1 LNKCDD
7 GDTPLPE
14 RRKTTM
20 KRGDFL
26 KRAGIGSLVLAG
38 PVLATAGPAG
48 AVEITGEF
56 KDEGAGTYSDG
67 SVGNQISNFTINR
80 CLVTCG
86 VGTIAVPPDN
96 SGPFAML
103 MISTNV
109 KSYHLDRDAQTIRA
123 EGRMRSITQFGGTTA
138 EDEEHDFIAIAVD
151 TGAANMDRFDVHFT
165 TTFWNPANPLCT
177 PSLVRPG
184 WCRFGGVLLR
194 DPSVGFAQL
203 GDVDVHPN
211 P

>member
-1 LNKCDD
+1 M
-7 GDTPLPE
+7 TRE
-14 RRKTTM
+14 T
-20 KRGDFL
+20 FL
-26 KRAGIGSLVLAG
+26 KRAGVGSLVLAG
-38 PVLATAGPAG
+38 PVLATAGPAH

-56 KDEGAGTYSDG
+56 KDEGAGTYTDS

-80 CLVTCG
+80 CIVTCG
-86 VGTIAVPPDN
+86 VGTIAPSNDN

-109 KSYHLDRDAQTIRA
+109 KNYHVDRADQTIRA
-123 EGRMRSITQFGGTTA
+123 DGRMRSITRVNGTTV

-151 TGAANMDRFDVHFT
+151 TGALKMDRFDVHFT

-177 PSLVRPG
+177 PSTVRPG
-184 WCRFGGVLLR
+184 WCRFGGVLIR
-194 DPSVGFAQL
+194 DPSRAFVQL
-203 GDVDVHPN
+203 GDVDVHPD